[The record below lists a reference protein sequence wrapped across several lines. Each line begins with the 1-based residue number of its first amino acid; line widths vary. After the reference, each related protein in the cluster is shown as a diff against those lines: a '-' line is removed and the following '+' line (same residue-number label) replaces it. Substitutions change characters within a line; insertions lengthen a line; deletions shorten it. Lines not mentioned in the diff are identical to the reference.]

1 MAMQVKPQI
10 LDGSSSSLA
19 LNDDDSYQ
27 VNYGDDDVTLAEVV
41 GWFDRQV

>member
-1 MAMQVKPQI
+1 MAMQIRPQI
-10 LDGSSSSLA
+10 LDATSPHWLLA
-19 LNDDDSYQ
+19 MTTTSQ